1 MAIITQLAG
10 IGLSVYES
18 HRYKVLVGCSCE
30 EVQLP
35 NSATSSNR
43 KEYVYHPDPRV
54 NEALGND
61 VPSICLACCHLFESD
76 TLDPRTCCMKCKSEK
91 IIPCFDLAG
100 KVCPK
105 CGDLPLQVEGGAIS

>member
-1 MAIITQLAG
+1 MASQLIFSCPCGFSLDAWSDGNPYIIELEKIQFG
-10 IGLSVYES
+10 
-18 HRYKVLVGCSCE
+18 
-30 EVQLP
+30 
-35 NSATSSNR
+35 SATSSNR
-43 KEYVYHPDPRV
+43 KEYVYHPDSKV

-61 VPSICLACCHLFESD
+61 VPSICLAYCHLFESD